1 MIAWNCKYTPVEL
14 LGALGGQPLFLNSGA
29 EDFGYAE
36 SVAHSSICCHVQA
49 FLQHCRDK
57 KLREAALVNCCDS
70 MRSAYGILKNSG
82 DLDFIFLL
90 DLPHKVGGC
99 SQNILKKE
107 LVRLAEEYGKYK
119 NTTFDA
125 VKFRAAFPVASK
137 PLPRENFIAVAGGRV
152 SDSLLAE
159 ISARLP
165 LPVADLTCA
174 GTRSLGAPPQG
185 INDFDA
191 LMDWYAGELLALT
204 PCMRMRDVSTR
215 RALYNLP
222 GLSGIVYNTVKF
234 CDYYAFE
241 YDSLRKGTKLP
252 LLKIEADY
260 LPVTG
265 GQLSTRLGAFAEHA
279 AFARQ
284 AAGKKK
290 SGSGSYVAADC
301 QKSGQRAEKQAR
313 PGVDARGDAGV
324 LKIRRGDVGG
334 RNDVSRSLSTRGS
347 GYVAG
352 IDSGS
357 TTTNM
362 VVLTADGSYLGGVT
376 VRTGPR
382 AAVGAAKAFAAVKE
396 KLGVDRA
403 QIDYLVATG
412 YGRNAVPDAD
422 QAVTEITCHARGARY
437 INGEV
442 STVIDIGGQ
451 DSKVIGLAD
460 DGSVRTFV
468 MNDKCAA
475 GTGRFLELMATTLEM
490 DVAEMSIV
498 GLDWQKDLTISSVC
512 TVFAESEV
520 VSLIADNR
528 TAADIVHGLNK
539 AVALKTAAL
548 AGRAAGVPAYMITG
562 GVARNAGVVQELE
575 KKLGQKLIIPAEP
588 ELCGALG
595 AALMALDNF
604 K

>member
-14 LGALGGQPLFLNSGA
+14 LGALGAEPMFLNSGA

-49 FLQHCRDK
+49 FLQNCHDMN
-57 KLREAALVNCCDS
+57 LREAVLVNCCDS

-99 SQNILKKE
+99 SQDILKKE
-107 LVRLAEEYGKYK
+107 LIRLVEEYGRYK

-125 VKFRAAFPVASK
+125 AKFRAAFPVASN
-137 PLPRENFIAVAGGRV
+137 PLPQENFIAVAGGRV

-174 GTRSLGAPPQG
+174 GTRMLGTPPQQL
-185 INDFDA
+185 IDFDA
-191 LMDWYAGELLALT
+191 LMDWYADELLSLT
-204 PCMRMRDVSTR
+204 PCMRMRDVCAR
-215 RALYNLP
+215 RGLFNLP

-241 YDSLRKGTKLP
+241 YDSLRKQTNLP

-279 AFARQ
+279 AFVQQ
-284 AAGKKK
+284 AAAKKK
-290 SGSGSYVAADC
+290 NLGGGYVAADC
-301 QKSGQRAEKQAR
+301 QKNSQRAEKRAR
-313 PGVDARGDAGV
+313 LGVDAHGDAGV

-334 RNDVSRSLSTRGS
+334 RNDVSRSLSTCG

-362 VVLTADGSYLGGVT
+362 VVLAADGGYLAGVT

-382 AAVGAAKAFAAVKE
+382 AAVGAAKALAAVKE
-396 KLGVDRA
+396 KLGISRE

-437 INGEV
+437 INGGV
-442 STVIDIGGQ
+442 RTVIDIGGQ

-490 DVAEMSIV
+490 DIAEMSKV
-498 GLDWQKDLTISSVC
+498 GLDWQEDLTISSVC

-528 TAADIVHGLNK
+528 TEADIIHGLNK
-539 AVALKTAAL
+539 AVALKTSSL
-548 AGRAAGVPAYMITG
+548 AGRAGGIPAYMITG
-562 GVARNAGVVQELE
+562 GVARNTGVVQELE
-575 KKLGQKLIIPAEP
+575 KKLGQKLIIPSEP

-595 AALMALDNF
+595 AALMALDNV